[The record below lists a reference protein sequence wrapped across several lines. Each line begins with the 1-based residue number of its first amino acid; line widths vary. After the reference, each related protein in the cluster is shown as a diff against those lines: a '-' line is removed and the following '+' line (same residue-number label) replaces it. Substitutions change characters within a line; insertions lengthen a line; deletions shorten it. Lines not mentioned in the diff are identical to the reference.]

1 MIDSPREEEPLAK
14 ADLILAGFL
23 SFAVVAACFWAS
35 SRIDNRII
43 EGSRLTH
50 NLFDVWF
57 EGDCPRVFNHMT
69 MRVGGEDRTLIHP
82 LFSLAVF
89 PLVKLW
95 RLAGLEPLLAVRSLM
110 SAFAGVWAAGLFALF
125 RLIRRR
131 RFESLLFALI
141 GVSSAASLFWFT
153 VPETWAFGSL
163 SILFALIV
171 TAAARYRRISG
182 WWFVA
187 AQIASGGMAVTN
199 AMVSLAGTFFALG
212 MRRALRV
219 TLAAALIGGGL
230 FAMECV
236 LFRSTQAG
244 LPSYMPQYILS
255 PESHGPIAILD
266 SFLVDSVVMPEVKL
280 IPRSEDPGVK
290 FSTQGAI
297 PGTGSP
303 FAGLALALWTVF
315 LVAGCIGLL
324 RSSEPAEQPFRL
336 TLIASLVGQMAIHLA
351 YGDETFLYALHFI
364 PLLICLATFA
374 NRTRL
379 KPAIPALALGLL
391 VSLLASNLSIFLDTT
406 RELPHVITY
415 NVDAEH
421 QRWAAHG
428 AILQNGK
435 LIYP

>member
-1 MIDSPREEEPLAK
+1 MNDSPREEEPLAN
-14 ADLILAGFL
+14 ADIILAGLL
-23 SFAVVAACFWAS
+23 SFVVVTACFWAS
-35 SRIDNRII
+35 AHVDNRII

-69 MRVGGEDRTLIHP
+69 TRVGGEDRTLIHP

-89 PLVKLW
+89 PLVKLF
-95 RLAGLEPLLAVRSLM
+95 RLVGLQPLAAVRSLM
-110 SAFAGVWAAGLFALF
+110 SAFAGVWAAGLFALL

-141 GVSSAASLFWFT
+141 GASSAASVFWFT

-199 AMVSLAGTFFALG
+199 AMVALAGTFFALG

-219 TLAAALIGGGL
+219 TAAAALVGGVL
-230 FAMECV
+230 FSMECAV
-236 LFRSTQAG
+236 FRSTQAG
-244 LPSYMPQYILS
+244 IPSYVPQYVFS
-255 PESHGPIAILD
+255 PGAHGPFAILD
-266 SFLVDSVVMPEVKL
+266 SFLLDSVVMPEVNL

-290 FSTQGAI
+290 FSTQDSM
-297 PGTGSP
+297 PGTGSGL
-303 FAGLALALWTVF
+303 AGLALVLWTVF

-324 RSSEPAEQPFRL
+324 RSREPAEQPFRL
-336 TLIASLVGQMAIHLA
+336 TLVASLIGQLAIHLA
-351 YGDETFLYALHFI
+351 YGDETFLYTLHFI
-364 PLLICLATFA
+364 PLLICLASFA
-374 NRTRL
+374 GRTRL
-379 KPAIPALALGLL
+379 KPAVPVLALGLL
-391 VSLLASNLSIFLDTT
+391 VSLLSSNLSIFLDTT
-406 RELPHVITY
+406 RELPRVITY

-421 QRWAAHG
+421 QRWAAKG
-428 AILQNGK
+428 MILKDGK
-435 LIYP
+435 LIHP